1 MNKLRIILTAAACLA
16 AIVSC
21 NTLEQ
26 EQPAISIMDNTS
38 VIVVPQEGGQFDIT
52 IEANVEY
59 TVSNKANWIKE
70 ANSKSMQSHT
80 HSFVA
85 DPLPLDVS
93 KRSDVIRFSS
103 TDGSVSKTVTVVQ
116 KYEAPLI
123 SFQDNEVKKICV
135 QNWDL
140 DKDGEIS
147 LMEAATVTNLEK
159 AFKNNHSITAFP
171 ELEYFTGLKDIPE
184 YAFYDC
190 TSLRNIQL
198 PGQIQKIDRY
208 AFNFCISLNTI
219 TIPAGVTSIGDSNFY
234 ECEALSRIDILAVV
248 PPALGKNVFPEQGCL
263 IYVPQGRAT
272 TYNEAEQ
279 WQPFAAIITE
289 EGHLPKDF
297 FYRSTDFSADGE
309 VVCLQKATK
318 GKGINIVFLGDG
330 FVDKDMAPGGKYEQ
344 TMRNWTEQFFVYEPY
359 KTFRDWFN
367 VYTVKVVSTNN
378 VYGSVDAERRLSRN
392 MRDDEPRDNLGH
404 NIATAD
410 FIPVCKSYAAMIPD
424 AGQETRIAVFLNTT
438 VSLGRSFCSHDFYGN
453 CMAFMFE
460 PITLRPTV
468 INHELGGHGFALLA
482 DEYAELDQALP
493 DAQDVFEGSWDMDYR
508 LNLDWRSDP
517 ATVRWSRFLS
527 DQRYAGEDLG
537 VFEGGLRYKYGVY
550 RASFNSIMRYDTQPG
565 AVFNAPSREA
575 IYMNIMRWGADDN
588 WQYDFETFVEA
599 DAAGR
604 QQAAEAYAQYPP
616 TKSPAIY
623 KNDIEPG
630 LPPILADD
638 AVKEIIVSLD
648 GTITLIH

>member
-1 MNKLRIILTAAACLA
+1 MNMNMNMNKLRIILAAAACLA

-26 EQPAISIMDNTS
+26 EEPVISLPDNAS
-38 VIVVPQEGGQFDIT
+38 VIVVPQEGGQFDISL
-52 IEANVEY
+52 EANTDY
-59 TVSNKANWIKE
+59 NVSTKANWVHETTTK
-70 ANSKSMQSHT
+70 AMQSHT
-80 HSFVA
+80 HTFVA
-85 DPLPLDVS
+85 DPLPMDVS

-103 TDGSVSKTVTVVQ
+103 ADGSVTTSVTVVQ
-116 KYEAPLI
+116 KDEAPLV

-135 QNWDL
+135 QKWDL
-140 DKDGEIS
+140 NKDGELS
-147 LMEAATVTNLEK
+147 KREAADVDDLEQ
-159 AFKNNHSITAFP
+159 AFKGNHSITVFP
-171 ELEYFTGLKDIPE
+171 ELEYFTGLKNIPE

-190 TSLRNIQL
+190 TSLVSIRLPEQIKKIGRN
-198 PGQIQKIDRY
+198 

-234 ECEALSRIDILAVV
+234 ECEALSRIDILAVD
-248 PPALGKNVFPEQGCL
+248 PPALGSRVFPEQGYL
-263 IYVPQGRAT
+263 IYVPEGRAS
-272 TYNEAEQ
+272 TYNEAEG
-279 WQPFAAIITE
+279 WLPYAAIITE
-289 EGHLPKDF
+289 EGHLPIDF

-318 GKGINIVFLGDG
+318 GKGINLVFLGDG
-330 FVDKDMAPGGKYEQ
+330 FVDRDMAPGGKYEQ
-344 TMRNWTEQFFVYEPY
+344 TMRDWMEQFFVYEPY

-367 VYTVKVVSTNN
+367 VYTVKVVSINN

-392 MRDDEPRDNLGH
+392 LRDDEPRDNLEH

-410 FIPVCKSYAAMIPD
+410 YKSVCQDYAGLIPD
-424 AGQETRIAVFLNTT
+424 CAGQGVKIAVFLNTT

-453 CMAFMFE
+453 CMAYIFE
-460 PITLRPTV
+460 PITIRPTA

-482 DEYAELDQALP
+482 DEYVELDETLP

-550 RASFNSIMRYDTQPG
+550 RASFNSIMRYDSQPG

-588 WQYDFETFVEA
+588 WQYDYETFVEA

-604 QQAAEAYAQYPP
+604 QQAAEAYAKYPP
-616 TKSPAIY
+616 A
-623 KNDIEPG
+623 E
-630 LPPILADD
+630 
-638 AVKEIIVSLD
+638 
-648 GTITLIH
+648 